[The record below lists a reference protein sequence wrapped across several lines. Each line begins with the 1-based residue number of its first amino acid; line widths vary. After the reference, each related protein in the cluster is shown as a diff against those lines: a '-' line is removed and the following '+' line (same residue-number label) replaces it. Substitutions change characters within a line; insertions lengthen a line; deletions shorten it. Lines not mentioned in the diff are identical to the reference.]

1 MGNKSNKKAKSE
13 LNKEQFYLKNEY
25 KIIILGGSKIGKT
38 SLINRLEGKEF
49 KEKTEA
55 TEAFLPISIEINLNP
70 SKKVSFQFIDSS
82 AKEYPITIVKIFM
95 KDVDGIVLGYDITR
109 RETFEEVKNRW
120 YPMVKDIS
128 DCNLIYLM
136 SIKADLYM
144 NEQVK
149 RREGVEYAKSAKLKF
164 FEISSKTDRGIEEFI
179 EDLKN
184 NLLIPP
190 ENP

>member
-1 MGNKSNKKAKSE
+1 
-13 LNKEQFYLKNEY
+13 
-25 KIIILGGSKIGKT
+25 
-38 SLINRLEGKEF
+38 
-49 KEKTEA
+49 
-55 TEAFLPISIEINLNP
+55 
-70 SKKVSFQFIDSS
+70 
-82 AKEYPITIVKIFM
+82 M
-95 KDVDGIVLGYDITR
+95 KDVDGIVLGYDMTR

-149 RREGVEYAKSAKLKF
+149 RREGVKYAKSAKLKF

-184 NLLIPP
+184 NLFIPP